1 MTGDEPALLVERADD
16 FATLTLNRPDKR
28 NALSV
33 ELRNRISD
41 ALDALASDAA
51 IKAVIIT
58 GAGPV
63 FSAGFDLSE
72 FERAADDAEFGREL
86 WASSDRYHETV
97 LHFPLPTLAAVNGPA
112 LAGGFDLA
120 VLCDLRIAASTARF
134 AHPERTFGD
143 VVYGPLHDLVG
154 GAVARELTIGGR
166 ELSATE
172 ALAVHLVG
180 EIVSPLELMV
190 AARKTIE
197 RVAAAPRDVLVRTK
211 AKALRRA
218 GYAPGTPTLDL

>member
-1 MTGDEPALLVERADD
+1 MAEPVLLVERADE

-33 ELRNRISD
+33 ELRDAISD
-41 ALDALASDAA
+41 ALDELATDVAT
-51 IKAVIIT
+51 KAVVIT
-58 GAGPV
+58 GNGPV

-72 FERAADDAEFGREL
+72 FTKAAGDDAFGREL

-97 LHFPLPTLAAVNGPA
+97 LHFPLPTIAAVNGAA

-120 VLCDLRIAASTARF
+120 ILCDLRIATTSARF

-166 ELSATE
+166 EVDAQQ
-172 ALAVHLVG
+172 ALELHLVG
-180 EIVSPLELMV
+180 EVVPPEVLRDATRATVERIV
-190 AARKTIE
+190 
-197 RVAAAPRDVLVRTK
+197 AAPREVLMRTK

-218 GYAPGTPTLDL
+218 GYAAGTATLDL